1 MQKTVLTFGF
11 IAGAILAAVMLATM
25 PFQDRIGYG
34 WGMVIGYTGM
44 VAAFL
49 MVYFGVRSYRDGAG
63 GGQVGFGR
71 ALLLGGL
78 IALVASL
85 CYVATWEVIFYQT
98 MPDFGDQ
105 YAAHV
110 LQKAREAG
118 ASEAQLAAKTRELA
132 EFQRLYRNPLYNAAM
147 TLIEPLPVGLV
158 FALVTAGV
166 LGRRRKAAETLA
178 A

>member
-1 MQKTVLTFGF
+1 MQKTVLRFGL

-25 PFQDRIGYG
+25 PFQSRLGYG
-34 WGMVIGYTGM
+34 LSMVVGYTSM

-49 MVYFGVRSYRDGAG
+49 MVYFGVRSYRDRDG
-63 GGQVGFGR
+63 GGHIGFGR
-71 ALLLGGL
+71 ALLLGAL

-105 YAAHV
+105 YVAHE

-118 ASEAQLAAKTRELA
+118 ASEAQIAAKAKGLA

-166 LGRRRKAAETLA
+166 LGRRRKAQAALA
-178 A
+178 

>member
-1 MQKTVLTFGF
+1 MQKTVLTFGLT
-11 IAGAILAAVMLATM
+11 AGAILAAVMIATL

-34 WGMVIGYTGM
+34 LGMVVGYSSM

-49 MVYFGVRSYRDGAG
+49 MVYFGVRSYRDRNGAG
-63 GGQVGFGR
+63 HIGFGR
-71 ALLLGGL
+71 ALLLGAL

-110 LQKAREAG
+110 LQKARESG
-118 ASEAQLAAKTRELA
+118 ASEAQLAAKTKELA
-132 EFQRLYRNPLYNAAM
+132 EFQALYRNPLYNAAM

-166 LGRRRKAAETLA
+166 LGRRRPVAGTAAA
-178 A
+178 

>member
-1 MQKTVLTFGF
+1 MQKTVLTFGL
-11 IAGAILAAVMLATM
+11 IAGAILSAVMLATM
-25 PFQDRIGYG
+25 PFQDKIGYG
-34 WGMVIGYTGM
+34 WGMVIGYTSM

-49 MVYFGVRSYRDGAG
+49 MVYFGVRSYRDRTSG
-63 GGQVGFGR
+63 GHVGFGR
-71 ALLLGGL
+71 ALLLGAL

-85 CYVATWEVIFYQT
+85 CYVATWEVIFYKT

-118 ASEAQLAAKTRELA
+118 ASEAQLAAKTKELA
-132 EFQRLYRNPLYNAAM
+132 EFQTLYRNPLYNIAM
-147 TLIEPLPVGLV
+147 TLIEPLPMGLV

-166 LGRRRKAAETLA
+166 LGRRRRAEGVAAA
-178 A
+178 